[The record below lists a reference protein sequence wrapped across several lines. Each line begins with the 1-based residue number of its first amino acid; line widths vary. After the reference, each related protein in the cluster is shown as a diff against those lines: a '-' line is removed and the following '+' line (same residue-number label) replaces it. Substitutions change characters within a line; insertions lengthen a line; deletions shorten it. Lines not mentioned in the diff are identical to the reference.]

1 MGVTVTQGYR
11 LMAIWLAISSR
22 IKGIMGDVLY
32 LEDKYN
38 REYFFLLAE
47 LKIMFF
53 CWEISEKF

>member
-32 LEDKYN
+32 LEDKYK

-47 LKIMFF
+47 
-53 CWEISEKF
+53 